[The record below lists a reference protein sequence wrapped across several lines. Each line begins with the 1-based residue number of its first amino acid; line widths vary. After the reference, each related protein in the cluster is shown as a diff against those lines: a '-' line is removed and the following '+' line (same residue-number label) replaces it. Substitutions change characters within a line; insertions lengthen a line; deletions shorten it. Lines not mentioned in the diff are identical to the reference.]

1 MPVLKKQARETL
13 INSSISTWQ
22 STRRIAQL
30 MAKVLNQGYLLL
42 ASLLIAGCT
51 QQTDDPLFK
60 LEQAETSWKNGQLN
74 VTIHQKLMLSGEAKK
89 ALEHG
94 VPLTLQLEL
103 EIRQTGKRLPVKKDT
118 FSFEIRYLPLINNY
132 QLTQQGASEIRS
144 FPRLRHLLAELST
157 VSQSFSGSNLPRGN
171 YELFARTHLDQKKM
185 PPPMRLPMLFSA
197 QWRHDS
203 DWKEWPVSSENGS

>member
-1 MPVLKKQARETL
+1 MPVLKKQAREPL
-13 INSSISTWQ
+13 INSSISAWQ

-30 MAKVLNQGYLLL
+30 TAKVLNQGCLLL

-74 VTIHQKLMLSGEAKK
+74 VTIHQKLKLSGEAKK

-203 DWKEWPVSSENGS
+203 EWKEWPVSSENGS